1 MLVFDGADT
10 LLTYATLG
18 SLAIVTGLSLLY
30 SFFAMLF
37 VSFSHAKIIIFADI
51 ATFFLLHIQHRAAPW
66 RGSAL
71 AFKKRRPSEMK
82 DAFVLLLILIITQGA
97 PSGPSARCSDSCW
110 TEVSQSPNRSTRCTR
125 HRRNSSTSS
134 SPSLQRG

>member
-82 DAFVLLLILIITQGA
+82 DALGIGFFNLLSVITVDRCRKNLHFIVLYRLNFYIL
-97 PSGPSARCSDSCW
+97 SYF
-110 TEVSQSPNRSTRCTR
+110 N
-125 HRRNSSTSS
+125 
-134 SPSLQRG
+134 